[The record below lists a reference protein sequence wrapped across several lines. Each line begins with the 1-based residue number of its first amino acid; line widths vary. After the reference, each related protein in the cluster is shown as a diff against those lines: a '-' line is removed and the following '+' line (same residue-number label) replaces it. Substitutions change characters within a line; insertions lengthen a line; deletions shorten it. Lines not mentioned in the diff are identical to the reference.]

1 MTHNLIEA
9 CRQLRLSGLAGSL
22 DLRVQEATSHQ
33 LPHVQ
38 FLELLL
44 QDELNVRAQRQLE
57 RRKKAA
63 GFRDLK
69 PLEDFDWSFNPSIK
83 RSQIFDLATG
93 QFIRQHRDVLL
104 LGPPG
109 VGKSFLAQALGHAA
123 IRAGFQVLYC
133 SIFDL
138 VRELQAD
145 QSPVDAQRTLTRYL
159 KPDLLC
165 IDDFGMKHF
174 PPKSAEALLELV
186 VRRHQNRSTL
196 LTSNRP
202 IEEWG
207 SCSGMCL
214 PPPPFWIASS
224 SRPKSFPSPV
234 AATACAK
241 HSPPPR
247 SWKPRPPNP
256 RRNQPTS
263 RKRNDEFFALCLGLQ
278 RHPKTQKDPDRVSP
292 QSGPDAITAIQGRS
306 GARVALLQSPI
317 PRTVLA
323 AHHKV

>member
-1 MTHNLIEA
+1 MTHNLKET
-9 CRQLRLSGLAGSL
+9 CRQLRLSGLAASL
-22 DLRVQEATSHQ
+22 ELRLQEASSHQ

-44 QDELNVRAQRQLE
+44 QDELNVRQQRLLE

-69 PLEDFDWSFNPSIK
+69 PLEDFDWGFNPSIK

-123 IRAGFQVLYC
+123 IRAGFIVLYC

-145 QSPVDAQRTLTRYL
+145 QSPAEAQRSLSRYL

-207 SCSGMCL
+207 QLLGDV
-214 PPPPFWIASS
+214 P
-224 SRPKSFPSPV
+224 
-234 AATACAK
+234 AATAILD
-241 HSPPPR
+241 R
-247 SWKPRPPNP
+247 
-256 RRNQPTS
+256 
-263 RKRNDEFFALCLGLQ
+263 FLQ
-278 RHPKTQKDPDRVSP
+278 QAEII
-292 QSGPDAITAIQGRS
+292 QITGRS
-306 GARVALLQSPI
+306 YRLRHAPATPSSEKKKSNPDSIGEKKR
-317 PRTVLA
+317 
-323 AHHKV
+323 

>member
-1 MTHNLIEA
+1 MNHNLQEA
-9 CRQLRLSGLAGSL
+9 CRVLRLSGLANSL

-33 LPHVQ
+33 LPHAQ

-63 GFRDLK
+63 SFRDLK

-123 IRAGFQVLYC
+123 IRAGFLVLYC

-145 QSPVDAQRTLTRYL
+145 QSPAEAQRTLTRYL

-174 PPKSAEALLELV
+174 PPKSAEALLELI

-207 SCSGMCL
+207 QLLGDV
-214 PPPPFWIASS
+214 P
-224 SRPKSFPSPV
+224 
-234 AATACAK
+234 AATAILDRFLQQAEII
-241 HSPPPR
+241 SITGR
-247 SWKPRPPNP
+247 SYR
-256 RRNQPTS
+256 
-263 RKRNDEFFALCLGLQ
+263 L
-278 RHPKTQKDPDRVSP
+278 RHT
-292 QSGPDAITAIQGRS
+292 QSG
-306 GARVALLQSPI
+306 
-317 PRTVLA
+317 A
-323 AHHKV
+323 AAPETKGNEPEKKSADKSDKKR

>member
-1 MTHNLIEA
+1 MTPQLRET
-9 CRQLRLSGLAGSL
+9 CRQLRLSGLAASL
-22 DLRVQEATSHQ
+22 DLRVQEAASHQ
-33 LPHVQ
+33 LPHLQ

-44 QDELNVRAQRQLE
+44 QDELTVRAQRRLE
-57 RRKKAA
+57 RRKQAA

-93 QFIRQHRDVLL
+93 QFVRQHRDVLL

-109 VGKSFLAQALGHAA
+109 VGKSCLAQALGHAV

-133 SIFDL
+133 SVFDL

-145 QSPVDAQRTLTRYL
+145 ASPAEAQRTLTKYL
-159 KPDLLC
+159 KPELLC

-174 PPKSAEALLELV
+174 PPKSADTLLELI

-207 SCSGMCL
+207 QLLGDV
-214 PPPPFWIASS
+214 P
-224 SRPKSFPSPV
+224 
-234 AATACAK
+234 AATAILD
-241 HSPPPR
+241 R
-247 SWKPRPPNP
+247 
-256 RRNQPTS
+256 
-263 RKRNDEFFALCLGLQ
+263 FLQ
-278 RHPKTQKDPDRVSP
+278 QAEII
-292 QSGPDAITAIQGRS
+292 AISGRS
-306 GARVALLQSPI
+306 YRLRHAAAPAGPAGDTGAVEAGKKSSGQPAEKKR
-317 PRTVLA
+317 
-323 AHHKV
+323 